1 MKIFLLTFLVLLAV
15 SCAEKQEPKENSV
28 YFWKTVYKNDSTE
41 NAFLAEHKI
50 KKIYMRYFDVIVDP
64 KTQKP
69 KPNATITFKDI
80 PSKDIEII
88 PTVFITEN
96 CIQKNL
102 DTLYKILADRI
113 LQINKT
119 HKIPQAKEIQI
130 DCDFTAKSMKKYYNF
145 LSLLK
150 NYLKEKAI
158 KLSVTI
164 RLHQLSME
172 VPPCDYGVLML
183 YNTGNYRDKKCE
195 NPILGF
201 KEVKPYLK
209 HLKKYGLKMRA
220 ALPNFK
226 WQILFGKNGFKNIV
240 YNQNLKDSTLFQ
252 KISDDVFMVIRSK
265 DIPVYISTETFNV
278 MMSILDTIYEK
289 KADFKEIEKVMT
301 EISEIRKDIV
311 KSTIIYDLNSNNI
324 NNLTIKEYEKIFNF
338 DDSTAAF

>member
-278 MMSILDTIYEK
+278 MMSISDTIYEK

-311 KSTIIYDLNSNNI
+311 KNTIIYDLNSNNI

>member
-130 DCDFTAKSMKKYYNF
+130 DCDFTAKSIKKYYNF

-278 MMSILDTIYEK
+278 MMSISDTIYEK

-311 KSTIIYDLNSNNI
+311 KNTIIYDLNSNNI

>member
-28 YFWKTVYKNDSTE
+28 YFWKTVYKNDSIE

-183 YNTGNYRDKKCE
+183 YNTGNYRDKKCA

-278 MMSILDTIYEK
+278 MMSISDTIYEK

-311 KSTIIYDLNSNNI
+311 KNTIIYDLNSNNI

>member
-278 MMSILDTIYEK
+278 MMSISDTIYEK

-301 EISEIRKDIV
+301 EISEIRKDIL

-338 DDSTAAF
+338 DDSPAAF

>member
-1 MKIFLLTFLVLLAV
+1 MKNLLLTLIFFATV
-15 SCAEKQEPKENSV
+15 SCFENNAPKENSV
-28 YFWKTVYKNDSTE
+28 YFWKTVFKTDSTE
-41 NAFLAEHKI
+41 NDFLKKHKI
-50 KKIYMRYFDVIVDP
+50 SKIYMRYFDVIVDP

-69 KPNATITFKDI
+69 KPNATISFKDTL
-80 PSKDIEII
+80 PKNIEII

-102 DTLYKILADRI
+102 DTLYKTLADRI

-119 HKIPQAKEIQI
+119 HKISQAKEIQI

-150 NYLKEKAI
+150 NYLKEKDI

-172 VPPCDYGVLML
+172 IPPCDYGVLML

-195 NPILGF
+195 NPILSF
-201 KEVKPYLK
+201 KDVKPYLK
-209 HLKKYGLKMRA
+209 HLKKYRLELKA

-240 YNQNLKDSTLFQ
+240 YNQDLSDSTLFQ
-252 KISDDVFMVIRSK
+252 QVSEGVFRIVRSK
-265 DIPVYISTETFNV
+265 DIPVYINTEAFNV
-278 MMSILDTIYEK
+278 MMNFSDTIFET
-289 KADFKEIEKVMT
+289 KAEFKEIEKVMT
-301 EISEIRKDIV
+301 EISQIRKDVLTNTIV
-311 KSTIIYDLNSNNI
+311 YDLNSNNI
-324 NNLTIKEYEKIFNF
+324 NNLTFKEYEKIFNF
-338 DDSTAAF
+338 NDSVAAF

>member
-183 YNTGNYRDKKCE
+183 YNTGNYRDKKCA

-278 MMSILDTIYEK
+278 MMSISDTIYEK

>member
-1 MKIFLLTFLVLLAV
+1 MKNLLLTLLLLAAV
-15 SCAEKQEPKENSV
+15 SCAENQEPKENSV
-28 YFWKTVYKNDSTE
+28 YYWKTVYKNDSTE
-41 NAFLAEHKI
+41 NDFLTRHQI
-50 KKIYMRYFDVIVDP
+50 KKIYMRYFDVIVDK

-69 KPNATITFKDI
+69 KPNATITFKDH
-80 PSKDIEII
+80 PKEDIEII

-102 DTLYKILADRI
+102 DTLYKTLADRI
-113 LQINKT
+113 FQINKT

-130 DCDFTAKSMKKYYNF
+130 DCDFTAKSMKKYYSF
-145 LSLLK
+145 LSLLQ
-150 NYLKEKAI
+150 NYLKEKDI

-183 YNTGNYRDKKCE
+183 YNTGNYRDKKCD

-201 KEVKPYLK
+201 KDVQPYLK
-209 HLKKYGLKMRA
+209 HLKKYRLKMRS

-252 KISDDVFMVIRSK
+252 KTGEGVFRVVRSK
-265 DIPVYISTETFNV
+265 DIPVYINTEAFNV
-278 MMSILDTIYEK
+278 MMNISDTVYEK

-301 EISEIRKDIV
+301 EISKIKKEILTN
-311 KSTIIYDLNSNNI
+311 TIIYDLNSNNI
-324 NNLTIKEYEKIFNF
+324 NNLTFKEYEKIFNF
-338 DDSTAAF
+338 DDGGAAF

>member
-278 MMSILDTIYEK
+278 MMSISDTIYEK

>member
-183 YNTGNYRDKKCE
+183 YNTGNYRDKKCA

-278 MMSILDTIYEK
+278 MMSISDTIYEK

-311 KSTIIYDLNSNNI
+311 KNTIIYDLNSNNI